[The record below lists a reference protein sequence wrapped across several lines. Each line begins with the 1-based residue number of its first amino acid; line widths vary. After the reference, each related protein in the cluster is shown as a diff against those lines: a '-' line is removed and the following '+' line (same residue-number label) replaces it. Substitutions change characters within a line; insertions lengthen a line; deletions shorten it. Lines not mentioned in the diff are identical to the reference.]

1 MEIMIELTDAQ
12 LKEVA
17 GGFEASA
24 SFSFTN
30 SASGTTATV
39 TGSFS
44 QLTSGGA
51 PPTAS
56 ASQSGTFSSSST

>member
-1 MEIMIELTDAQ
+1 MEIMIELTTEE

-17 GGFEASA
+17 GGSGTA

-30 SASGTTATV
+30 SASGTTAMV
-39 TGSFS
+39 TGTLD
-44 QLTSGGA
+44 QRT
-51 PPTAS
+51 TASS